1 MRSLVT
7 PSTSFRLSAQPVL
20 MALNWAAYGR
30 IQATLVAELEDQL
43 KAAIRTTQLD
53 LDPTPTAEALT

>member
-1 MRSLVT
+1 MSVDIRRILKLLDQGVLQRDQ
-7 PSTSFRLSAQPVL
+7 FL
-20 MALNWAAYGR
+20 MAAER
-30 IQATLVAELEDQL
+30 FFAELEDEL